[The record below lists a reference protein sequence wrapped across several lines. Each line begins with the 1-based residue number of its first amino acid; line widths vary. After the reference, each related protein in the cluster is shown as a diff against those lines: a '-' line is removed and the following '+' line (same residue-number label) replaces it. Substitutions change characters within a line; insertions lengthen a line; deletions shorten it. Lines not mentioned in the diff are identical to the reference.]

1 MKKSWIILLTCM
13 LVTSLT
19 AGSAL
24 AKPDH
29 SSGNGQ
35 SQKNAASD
43 KGPSD
48 KAEGKSESKENKKKS
63 VTDATYQ
70 ETATTSTY
78 KGHNG
83 YNGLLKAIENVED
96 KPAGAVLAE
105 LLLTNYSTELTPE
118 MKARLEAIK
127 AKDAALTAV
136 AEMLEQNG
144 SVTDAVY
151 VRQEVIKANVKNLD
165 SYKKLGKLYDKLG
178 KKGIRLYVN
187 GEQPDAGSA
196 PVLQG
201 GTTLVP
207 FRAIAEELGA
217 KVTWNK
223 QKQSVTITR
232 GGIAVK
238 LVIGSK
244 TAYVNGKKV
253 ALQTAP
259 AVVNGTTVVPV
270 RFVSESLK
278 ATVKWEAASRSVV
291 IYEE

>member
-1 MKKSWIILLTCM
+1 MKKSWMILLSCM
-13 LVTSLT
+13 LASSLM

-29 SSGNGQ
+29 SNAGGQ

-43 KGPSD
+43 KGQPD
-48 KAEGKSESKENKKKS
+48 KAAAKSESKESKTKS
-63 VTDATYQ
+63 VTEATYQ

-83 YNGLLKAIENVED
+83 YKGLLKAIENVEG

-118 MKARLEAIK
+118 MKARLEAIQDQ
-127 AKDAALTAV
+127 DAALTAV
-136 AEMLEQNG
+136 AEMLEQRG

-151 VRQEVIKANVKNLD
+151 IEQEAIKANIKNLD

-178 KKGIRLYVN
+178 QKGIRLYVN
-187 GEQPDAGSA
+187 GEQSDAGSA
-196 PVLQG
+196 PVLLG
-201 GTTLVP
+201 GTTHVP

-244 TAYVNGKKV
+244 SAYVNGKKV
-253 ALQTAP
+253 SLQTAP

-278 ATVKWEAASRSVV
+278 ATVKWEAESRSVI